1 MASAGRERGL
11 AGKTS
16 RLFLKSNVDVRRVSG
31 CQDTRPLAVVTS
43 RPGAIAGR
51 GGMVAARGGFVFLGQ
66 HRDIGFDGGSG
77 VSLASRR
84 LGDTR
89 YLYGSEESLCQQ
101 LVSLFERD
109 AGKS

>member
-43 RPGAIAGR
+43 RPRAIAGR

-77 VSLASRR
+77 VSLAAWVI
-84 LGDTR
+84 LDTCMVLR
-89 YLYGSEESLCQQ
+89 EAC
-101 LVSLFERD
+101 
-109 AGKS
+109 ANN